1 MRMALGKGFHHIL
14 GLLGISAVIAV
25 PILALTLMTNNLR
38 WTLGAEKAKLMW
50 FEHLRRGWGGVVG
63 DSTLTDSLLLID
75 VHHDR
80 QFVEDIV
87 SGGNEAVVNHHHL
100 YRLLQ
105 ELSETGDYKYIMMD
119 VFLDKGISQP
129 RDTSLYYLIAS
140 MPRIV
145 IPKAPGIMADSCLL
159 PKSGKA
165 QYGTALWESDFVKYP
180 YWTQEEPSMP
190 LMMYEELTGRHFYR
204 TGPFLSESGKLV
216 RSSTI
221 LTYEI
226 VENERLMYNRYY
238 LDMMVSDSTDSPILF
253 EPDMARGK
261 YVLIGDFSTD
271 RHNTFL
277 GDMSGTLINFN
288 AYLSLVRGHH
298 YLPMKLLFGLY
309 FLFFMLVF
317 VTIHYS
323 RFSRMVMWLGCPF
336 ILGVVC
342 LITYIYSKQV
352 YDVLWATMLFY
363 VLEKLVSIWESRNY
377 IINKLRVILIKLNHK

>member
-1 MRMALGKGFHHIL
+1 MRMISSKDKYHIL
-14 GLLGISAVIAV
+14 GSLGISAIIAV
-25 PILALTLMTNNLR
+25 PILVLTLMTNNLR

-50 FEHLRRGWGGVVG
+50 FEHIRRGWGGAVG
-63 DSTLTDSLLLID
+63 DSTLIDSLLLID

-87 SGGNEAVVNHHHL
+87 SGGREAVVNHHHL
-100 YRLLQ
+100 YRLLK
-105 ELSETGDYKYIMMD
+105 ELSEADDYKYIMMD
-119 VFLDKGISQP
+119 VFLDEGISQP
-129 RDTSLYYLIAS
+129 SDTSLYHLIAS

-145 IPKAPGIMADSCLL
+145 IPNAPGIMADSCLL
-159 PKSGKA
+159 PKVGKA

-180 YWTQEEPSMP
+180 YWTENETSMP
-190 LMMYEELTGRHFYR
+190 LMMYEEQTDKHVCRN
-204 TGPFLSESGKLV
+204 GPFLSESGKLV

-221 LTYEI
+221 LTYEV
-226 VENERLMYNRYY
+226 VEDERLMDNRYY

-298 YLPMKLLFGLY
+298 YLPMKLLLGLY
-309 FLFFMLVF
+309 LLFVMLVF
-317 VTIHYS
+317 VTIYYS
-323 RFSRMVMWLGCPF
+323 RFSRMVMWLGYPF
-336 ILGVVC
+336 VLGAVC
-342 LITYIYSKQV
+342 LFTYIFSNQV
-352 YDVLWATMLFY
+352 YDVLWATMFFY
-363 VLEKLVSIWESRNY
+363 VLEKLVGIWESRNY
-377 IINKLRVILIKLNHK
+377 IIDKLRVILIKLNHK